1 MRRRGSRPPGC
12 GNRRQE
18 VVAVTVSPTVYPKG
32 TRLALR
38 ERRPWRLTRTFEAGR
53 YFARRP

>member
-1 MRRRGSRPPGC
+1 M
-12 GNRRQE
+12 
-18 VVAVTVSPTVYPKG
+18 VAFTVSPTVYPKG

>member
-1 MRRRGSRPPGC
+1 M
-12 GNRRQE
+12 
-18 VVAVTVSPTVYPKG
+18 VAVTVSPTVYPKG
-32 TRLALR
+32 TRLAR